1 LPSQTD
7 DSDYPS
13 TLPRPELNP
22 LMNPILGRN
31 MGRWAEVYFTSPP
44 EKREQAVME
53 LLLELQARESRQD
66 HSLPSDDLEPAAPE
80 GLSPSAEEGPSS
92 REWPSEWAAPS
103 RYRVYVGLILAVAL
117 LILAYVAWRGSRA
130 ESGKSL
136 PAPVPRAETRQSAA
150 PTATPA
156 QPSGTTK
163 TNAPHQSSPVS
174 SQQVVPLQSGAT
186 ISREPNRKSGP
197 EEPAGAAAPA
207 TTPTTTSPGVGAPAT
222 HGAQELSI
230 AKSYLNGGDGKP
242 RDSALAIQWLW
253 KAVAKQNA
261 EATEL
266 LSDLY
271 LKGEGV
277 PKNCDQARILL
288 DAAARKG
295 VQPAAERL
303 QHLQDFGCQ

>member
-1 LPSQTD
+1 
-7 DSDYPS
+7 
-13 TLPRPELNP
+13 
-22 LMNPILGRN
+22 
-31 MGRWAEVYFTSPP
+31 
-44 EKREQAVME
+44 
-53 LLLELQARESRQD
+53 
-66 HSLPSDDLEPAAPE
+66 
-80 GLSPSAEEGPSS
+80 
-92 REWPSEWAAPS
+92 
-103 RYRVYVGLILAVAL
+103 
-117 LILAYVAWRGSRA
+117 
-130 ESGKSL
+130 
-136 PAPVPRAETRQSAA
+136 
-150 PTATPA
+150 
-156 QPSGTTK
+156 
-163 TNAPHQSSPVS
+163 
-174 SQQVVPLQSGAT
+174 LQSGAT

-288 DAAARKG
+288 DAAAHKG